1 MAKSKT
7 SNNIDI
13 DQKSVGEAYLETLN
27 MLVKGNLDQASIE
40 AKNTKFGDNIVPP
53 IPFEHGSISSNY
65 AENHETEFLNP
76 ELEPISEESKI
87 SQEYYTKHADQVE
100 EIVEITSKTEVQKE
114 ATDHSTAGNNL
125 GAEVETEL
133 QIPYDVLVKMHF
145 LEKRSA
151 RCCNGIIS
159 LYNDEFGCFEEQSET
174 SLHVAIRKSLTPEMD
189 MKLTKQR
196 IVDVVHRIVSSPEL
210 QVTYEDFDRHTHL
223 INFRNGVYNLRNGT
237 FSPHSPEY
245 LFTSYID
252 AEYEEK
258 TSRVR
263 VYRADQS
270 GSFAKSDGYYFKK
283 FLEDC
288 TEGDPLKIKSLQ
300 QLTGYIISNEWR
312 AKKFFVLI
320 GPPHT
325 GKSVWLALWRSL
337 IGPKHTTAMSLKQ
350 LSETRF
356 MTAELFRSK
365 LNITAEM
372 DENGTIKG
380 TDVIKMITGG
390 DLITA
395 EKKGKDPFQYLCKSK
410 LVACGNYMPPLNKLD
425 GTSAFTDRILFLMFK
440 NTIPEERRDKSLMDK
455 LIAEKKYIVQWA
467 LEGLRELMDNNLI
480 FTESEDA
487 RVFKRQYINELNNV
501 PEFVSDRCVVDLN
514 NHDYK
519 IHRKQLYPAYVQFCR
534 DNGLKA
540 LSKEEF
546 YIEIMK
552 LNVKPDKFRI
562 NGSSP
567 LRGFRGIKLNPKVE
581 EAQKKYI
588 KI

>member
-1 MAKSKT
+1 MAKSKM
-7 SNNIDI
+7 SKHS
-13 DQKSVGEAYLETLN
+13 DQNSARETYMETLN
-27 MLVKGNLDQASIE
+27 MLLKGNLDKASIE
-40 AKNTKFGDNIVPP
+40 AKDAKFGENNGPSNS
-53 IPFEHGSISSNY
+53 FERGSISSNY
-65 AENHETEFLNP
+65 TYSHETELLNQKHVP
-76 ELEPISEESKI
+76 LSGENKI
-87 SQEYYTKHADQVE
+87 SDEYYTKHDDQLE
-100 EIVEITSKTEVQKE
+100 EITVKTSKTEAQKE
-114 ATDHSTAGNNL
+114 ATAPPAPENNL
-125 GAEVETEL
+125 CTELETEL
-133 QIPYDVLVKMHF
+133 QIPIEVVVKKQF

-151 RCCNGIIS
+151 RCCNGIIF
-159 LYNDEFGCFEEQSET
+159 LYNDKFGCFEEQSDT
-174 SLHVAIRKSLTPEMD
+174 SLYVAIRESITPEMD
-189 MKLTKQR
+189 MKLSKQR
-196 IVDVVHRIVSSPEL
+196 IVDVVHRIVSSPEI
-210 QVTYEDFDRHTHL
+210 QVTHEDFDRHTHL
-223 INFRNGVYNLRNGT
+223 INFRNGVFNLRDGT
-237 FSPHSPEY
+237 CSPHSPEY

-252 AEYEEK
+252 AEYQES
-258 TSRVR
+258 TSSVR
-263 VYRADQS
+263 VYLPIQK
-270 GSFAKSDGYYFKK
+270 GPIAKSNGYYFQK

-320 GPPHT
+320 GRPHT

-395 EKKGKDPFQYLCKSK
+395 EKKGKDPFQFYGKCK
-410 LVACGNYMPPLNKLD
+410 LVAAGNHMPPPNKLD
-425 GTSAFTDRILFLMFK
+425 GTSAFTDRILFLIFN

-455 LIAEKKYIVQWA
+455 LIAEKPFIVQWA
-467 LEGLRELMDNNLI
+467 LNGLRELMENNLI

-487 RVFKRQYINELNNV
+487 HVFKRQYISEMNNV
-501 PEFVSDRCVVDLN
+501 SEFVSDRCVVDPN

-519 IHRKQLYPAYVQFCR
+519 IHRKHLYPAYVQFCR

-546 YIEIMK
+546 YIEIIK

-567 LRGFRGIKLNPKVE
+567 LRGFRGIKLIPKVE
-581 EAQKKYI
+581 EKLQKAQ
-588 KI
+588 